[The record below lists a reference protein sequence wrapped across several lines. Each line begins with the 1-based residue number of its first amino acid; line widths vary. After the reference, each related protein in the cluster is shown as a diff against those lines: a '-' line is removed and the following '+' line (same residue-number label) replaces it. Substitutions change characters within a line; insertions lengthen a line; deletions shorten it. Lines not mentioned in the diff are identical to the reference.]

1 MTREEFL
8 QKLLATLNY
17 KTVYMWGTFGSP
29 VTRKLIDEK
38 TKQYPSWYTKTRREF
53 LYKLID
59 RDYFA
64 FDCVGLIKGILW
76 GWNGDPTKAHGGAKY
91 KANGVPDLSADQL
104 IARCKPST
112 DFSRITPG
120 EIVWISGHV
129 GTYIG
134 DGLVIESTSA
144 WKNGVML
151 TSCLNVEQEHRLVEA
166 RLWVKHGRLPYLED
180 QK

>member
-91 KANGVPDLSADQL
+91 KANGVPDLSADGL

-112 DFSRITPG
+112 DFSGIAPG

-151 TSCLNVEQEHRLVEA
+151 TSCLNVEQEHRLAEA